1 MMDRY
6 DAKNIILPMLIIE
19 VIGITFGLITY
30 NFYNNSNIVDLFS
43 RLLISVCIIGIIITT
58 LIYIFTD

>member
-6 DAKNIILPMLIIE
+6 DAKNIILPILIIE
-19 VIGITFGLITY
+19 VIGITFGLIAY